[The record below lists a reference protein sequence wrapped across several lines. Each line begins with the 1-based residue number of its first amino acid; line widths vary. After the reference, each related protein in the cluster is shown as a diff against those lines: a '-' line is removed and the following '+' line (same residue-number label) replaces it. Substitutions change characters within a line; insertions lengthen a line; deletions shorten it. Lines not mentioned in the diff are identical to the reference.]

1 MNDPRSNAFVSGFL
15 DSWLNLRDLGDQPP
29 PRKTANEFYAE
40 NLPRSMKRET
50 QLFFQNLLE
59 QNGSIMDF
67 LNADYTF
74 VDKQLAKLYQ
84 LPNRETLRQ
93 SDGFQKVELAENQ
106 RRGGLLGMAS
116 VLTVSANGV
125 DTSPVTRG
133 AWILENILGTPSPPP
148 PDEVPS
154 IDSDVSGATTIR
166 EKLSIHREDEA
177 CNICHRNID
186 PLGFPLENFDPIGRW
201 RSKYSASNGQPS
213 SPIDPSGQLTT
224 GESFANFAEFKRV
237 LTETRGDVFARSLIE
252 SLLAYSTGRNMERLD
267 QYEIDDI
274 LARVKAKDYG
284 LRTAVTEVLTSEIFR
299 SR

>member
-1 MNDPRSNAFVSGFL
+1 
-15 DSWLNLRDLGDQPP
+15 
-29 PRKTANEFYAE
+29 
-40 NLPRSMKRET
+40 MKRET

-59 QNGSIMDF
+59 RNDSIMDF
-67 LNADYTF
+67 LNAEYTF

-84 LPNRETLRQ
+84 LPSQKTLRQ
-93 SDGFQKVELAENQ
+93 ADGFQRVELVENQ
-106 RRGGLLGMAS
+106 QRGGLLGMAS

-166 EKLSIHREDEA
+166 EKLFLHRADAA

-201 RSKYSASNGQPS
+201 RSKYTASQGGGS
-213 SPIDPSGQLTT
+213 STPIDPSGQLST
-224 GESFANFAEFKRV
+224 GESYINFSEFKRV
-237 LTETRGDVFARSLIE
+237 LAESRGDVFARSLIE
-252 SLLAYSTGRNMERLD
+252 
-267 QYEIDDI
+267 
-274 LARVKAKDYG
+274 
-284 LRTAVTEVLTSEIFR
+284 
-299 SR
+299 